1 MLTVFGL
8 LLYGQSLLCT
18 FLWDEYGIII
28 DNAGKGAFEWKNLP
42 SLFGQRY
49 FHIPGSP
56 ELEIHLPYYRP
67 VTLLFHALS
76 YHAFGLAPWGYR
88 LESLL
93 LHVGNTVLFFVLLST
108 FFSKYTDLSTRSAI
122 VLTGTLL
129 FFIHPRNVE
138 SVCIIANQTG
148 LLCAFFTLLSLLCWT
163 RILDASRHPCSLY
176 FASIFTLLLAMLAKE
191 SGYVV
196 PLLHGLFFLIFGPKG
211 RKKMLWLLSGYFL
224 LVFIP
229 LSIRHLCL
237 EGTSM
242 GTTFFRELSKQGS
255 LFSYL
260 EPVLLLLFHQLDQWF
275 FPAEIQLFQYPFLPE
290 GITFREVALPVLL
303 SSALVWR
310 LRGDRRLLA
319 FGFGLFFIAYLPS
332 SNLIPMG
339 KLPGGG
345 LKTGAHHLYLAQAG
359 LALLV
364 GAAIFSSERTAPQA
378 GGPSWKRPASW
389 FLALALVLLL
399 CSQTFRFSGHFRSA
413 DRFYQAVL
421 ERNPAYSGAWQNYG
435 WYKLYMEGKPNEAER
450 ILLDGL
456 EVVVSREDFRGERKL
471 TWNLLHLYLA
481 EARFEEAQT
490 LLQCT
495 AEKWM
500 EDPVGNHYFWT
511 LVMQLEDKDED
522 TSL

>member
-1 MLTVFGL
+1 MLTVLGL
-8 LLYGQSLLCT
+8 LLYGQSLFCP

-42 SLFGQRY
+42 SLFSHRY

-56 ELEIHLPYYRP
+56 ELQIHLPYYRP
-67 VTLLFHALS
+67 VTVLFHALS
-76 YHAFGLAPWGYR
+76 YHAFGLAPWAYR

-108 FFSKYTDLSTRSAI
+108 FFSRYTDLSTRSAV

-129 FFIHPRNVE
+129 FFTHPRNVE

-148 LLCAFFTLLSLLCWT
+148 LLCAFFGLLSLFCWM
-163 RILDASRHPCSLY
+163 RILVGSRHLLSLY
-176 FASIFTLLLAMLAKE
+176 LASIFTLLLAMLAKE

-196 PLLHGLFFLIFGPKG
+196 PLLHGLFFLVFGPK
-211 RKKMLWLLSGYFL
+211 RSKRMLWLLSGYFL
-224 LVFIP
+224 LVFVP
-229 LSIRHLCL
+229 LSVRHLCL
-237 EGTSM
+237 EGTSI
-242 GTTFFRELSKQGS
+242 GTALFRELSRQGS

-260 EPVLLLLFHQLDQWF
+260 GPVLLLFFHQLDQWF
-275 FPAEIQLFQYPFLPE
+275 FPVDIQLFQYPFLSE
-290 GITFREVALPVLL
+290 RITFSEVVLPVLL
-303 SSALVWR
+303 SSALVWL

-359 LALLV
+359 LALL
-364 GAAIFSSERTAPQA
+364 AAAALFSSDRKVPEPGRR
-378 GGPSWKRPASW
+378 SWKRLISR

-399 CSQTFRFSGHFRSA
+399 CYQTFRFSGYFQNA
-413 DRFYQAVL
+413 DCFYRAVL

-435 WYKLYMEGKPNEAER
+435 WYKLYLENKPDEAER

-456 EVVVSREDFRGERKL
+456 EVVGSKEDFRGERKL
-471 TWNLLHLYLA
+471 TWNLLHLYLGEERFDEA
-481 EARFEEAQT
+481 ET

-511 LVMQLEDKDED
+511 LVQRLEDKDEAA
-522 TSL
+522 SP